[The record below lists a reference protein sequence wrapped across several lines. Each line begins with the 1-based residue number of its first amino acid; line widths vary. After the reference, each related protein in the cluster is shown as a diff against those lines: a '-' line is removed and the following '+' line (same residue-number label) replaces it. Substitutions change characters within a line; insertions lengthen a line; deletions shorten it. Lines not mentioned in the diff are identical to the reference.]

1 MKSQT
6 LISRRVFT
14 LEHLKA
20 NKLRYL
26 HNGNEDIVDSFVFEM
41 EIKGPEGLDL
51 PLALTM
57 RQRFLFEIRILPVN
71 DPPRLTG
78 AFLVSFL
85 GSKINIFGH
94 AFNIYFS
101 GSYLLWF
108 FCLFLRSF
116 STGSVAMA
124 LASAKSNLM
133 DCLIILHIS
142 FSTLNCVL
150 LKKEKVP

>member
-1 MKSQT
+1 MAIKSQT

-41 EIKGPEGLDL
+41 EIKGPDGLDL

-78 AFLVSFL
+78 VFLSTFL
-85 GSKINIFGH
+85 KVESILFGH
-94 AFNIYFS
+94 AFNIYVS

-108 FCLFLRSF
+108 FASF
-116 STGSVAMA
+116 
-124 LASAKSNLM
+124 
-133 DCLIILHIS
+133 
-142 FSTLNCVL
+142 
-150 LKKEKVP
+150 

>member
-41 EIKGPEGLDL
+41 EIKGPDGLDL

-78 AFLVSFL
+78 VFGCPGSSIPDL
-85 GSKINIFGH
+85 GH
-94 AFNIYFS
+94 WVP
-101 GSYLLWF
+101 LLNF
-108 FCLFLRSF
+108 D
-116 STGSVAMA
+116 T
-124 LASAKSNLM
+124 KS
-133 DCLIILHIS
+133 D
-142 FSTLNCVL
+142 F
-150 LKKEKVP
+150 

>member
-1 MKSQT
+1 MF
-6 LISRRVFT
+6 RRVFT

-78 AFLVSFL
+78 AKLLFHISRSPFPKQLSGRCLPCFFVVFWL
-85 GSKINIFGH
+85 G
-94 AFNIYFS
+94 FS
-101 GSYLLWF
+101 NAG
-108 FCLFLRSF
+108 R
-116 STGSVAMA
+116 VAR
-124 LASAKSNLM
+124 ASASA
-133 DCLIILHIS
+133 
-142 FSTLNCVL
+142 TAT
-150 LKKEKVP
+150 